1 MLDRDGGALDR
12 DATTY
17 GGARVRGSFGRLIRS
32 PELAAV
38 LAILVPG
45 LGHAR
50 AGRFRAAAAWWLA
63 IVLGYWLVF
72 FPGVVLHALSVWSAY
87 RAAAAAPGDGPRAR
101 GTRGLVRPEDG
112 RYKAKSGS

>member
-1 MLDRDGGALDR
+1 MLDGDGALDR
-12 DATTY
+12 DPT
-17 GGARVRGSFGRLIRS
+17 ARGDGRLRRALQGVARS

-45 LGHAR
+45 LGHAL
-50 AGRFRAAAAWWLA
+50 AGRFRAAAAWLLA

-87 RAAAAAPGDGPRAR
+87 RAVALAGAR
-101 GTRGLVRPEDG
+101 P
-112 RYKAKSGS
+112 A